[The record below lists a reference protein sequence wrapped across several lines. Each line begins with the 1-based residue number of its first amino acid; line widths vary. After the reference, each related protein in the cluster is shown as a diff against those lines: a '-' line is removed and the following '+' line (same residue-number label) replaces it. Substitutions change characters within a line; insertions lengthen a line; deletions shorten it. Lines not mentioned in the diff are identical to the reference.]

1 MNDFHCFCSPIAVYL
16 IAAVFFKQLPL
27 EFSAILGKLLPAITG
42 GANLMLMGVY
52 SYLSETTAEAD
63 RTMRFGIFAQIVPL
77 IPIASIPWSGYLFQ
91 HLRYISMCSSI
102 TKTVRLL
109 QLLQFSFITH
119 RIAAHLH
126 TNQFGWNILRD
137 FLPKRSG
144 TSKKR

>member
-1 MNDFHCFCSPIAVYL
+1 M

-77 IPIASIPWSGYLFQ
+77 IPIASIPWSGFLFQ
-91 HLRYISMCSSI
+91 HLGYISMYAYQSMKI
-102 TKTVRLL
+102 II
-109 QLLQFSFITH
+109 LQFNQLFIYLFFCIHICTQ
-119 RIAAHLH
+119 
-126 TNQFGWNILRD
+126 NYY
-137 FLPKRSG
+137 
-144 TSKKR
+144 